1 MYLGKTRT
9 CGKLKFEKEII
20 QNLYHK
26 MYAMNRFNQYIILT
40 LSFFS
45 QISNSNPNPGANINC
60 PTSPQPGGGGTV
72 V

>member
-1 MYLGKTRT
+1 
-9 CGKLKFEKEII
+9 
-20 QNLYHK
+20 